1 MPAKTFQL
9 GKEYIIF
16 LKRKH
21 ASLTIKVFDG
31 RHPII
36 IRSAAI
42 WLVCVFSA
50 AFFCIQ
56 APILGLHN
64 WRPAGWLP
72 CKWPDFG
79 SVSKKINTLSLPLW
93 ILLINFTFTFTY
105 AASYFVHSY
114 FFCLYYFFLLLR
126 NGNFAVPI
134 ALIDFELIL
143 VFVNYALATMTYIQ
157 PSGDNK
163 IINKFKMIK
172 TSRNL

>member
-1 MPAKTFQL
+1 MCNAKTSDHNYEYVDLSVYGRFYTVYIAQISVVLMPAKTFQL

-42 WLVCVFSA
+42 WLVCVFSV
-50 AFFCIQ
+50 AFFCMQ
-56 APILGLHN
+56 ATILGLHN

-114 FFCLYYFFLLLR
+114 FFCL
-126 NGNFAVPI
+126 
-134 ALIDFELIL
+134 
-143 VFVNYALATMTYIQ
+143 
-157 PSGDNK
+157 
-163 IINKFKMIK
+163 
-172 TSRNL
+172 